1 MTEPKILRAGVVGLG
16 VGERHLVSYRRI
28 PGVEVRA
35 ICDINEEHLKKVA
48 REYDVANF
56 SADYR
61 CVTEDPEIDVVSI
74 CSYDDMHVEQALSAF
89 RNGKHVMIE
98 KPIAL
103 YREDAANLLK
113 VQQDSGKFITSNLI
127 LRESPRFKEVR
138 QQIAEGFFGDVFA
151 IEGDYVHDIL
161 WKITEGWRGKMAYYS
176 TIFGGGIHLIDLM
189 RWLLQQEVV
198 EVCGMGNKVLTRD
211 SDYRFDDTFLN
222 VFRFSGGT
230 LGKCL
235 STYGPQ
241 RTKFH
246 ALNVYGSKRTFLNDI
261 PNAKLFDGDQPENEH
276 VVETP
281 YPGMKKGDLLP
292 EFIEA
297 IRAGREPNVGSRDV
311 FRVMD
316 ICFAA
321 SEAASTGRTVKLDF
335 LI

>member
-1 MTEPKILRAGVVGLG
+1 MNQQNSLRAGIVGLG
-16 VGERHLVSYRRI
+16 VGERHLVSYKKIR
-28 PGVEVRA
+28 GVEVHA
-35 ICDINEEHLKKVA
+35 VCDINEEHAQRVA
-48 REYDVANF
+48 REYDVPRY
-56 SADYR
+56 STDYR
-61 CVTEDPEIDVVSI
+61 SVTEDPEIDVVSI
-74 CSYDDMHVEQALSAF
+74 CSYDEAHVEQALSAF
-89 RNGKHVMIE
+89 RHGKHVMIE

-103 YREDAANLLK
+103 YRKDAEVLLRA
-113 VQQDSGKFITSNLI
+113 QQDSGKFITSNLI
-127 LRESPRFKEVR
+127 LRESPRFKEVKR
-138 QQIAEGFFGDVFA
+138 QIEQGFFGDVFA
-151 IEGDYVHDIL
+151 IEGDYIHDIL
-161 WKITEGWRGKMAYYS
+161 WKITRGWRGKMNYYS

-189 RWLLQQEVV
+189 RWLLGQEVT

-211 SDYRFDDTFLN
+211 SDYRFDDTFVN

-230 LGKCL
+230 LGKCM

-246 ALNVYGSKRTFLNDI
+246 SLNVFGSKRTFMNDI
-261 PNAKLFDGDQPENEH
+261 PNAKLFDGDQPENEQ
-276 VVETP
+276 VVTTP

-297 IRAGREPNVGSRDV
+297 IRAGHEPNVGSRDV

-321 SEAASTGRTVKLDF
+321 SEAAATGRTVTVKF